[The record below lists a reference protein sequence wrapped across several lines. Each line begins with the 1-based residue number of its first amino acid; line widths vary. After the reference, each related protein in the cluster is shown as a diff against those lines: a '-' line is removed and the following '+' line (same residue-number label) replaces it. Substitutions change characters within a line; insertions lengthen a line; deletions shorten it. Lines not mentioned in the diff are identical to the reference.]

1 MICGTAD
8 VPWTATL
15 TTRNSTAGQRR
26 RALVSTS
33 RSAALARP
41 VIRPMRLGQ
50 ERRPALAPRIEQ
62 ALGGQQLLQLLKA
75 GEQLAEADLA
85 HLIGA

>member
-1 MICGTAD
+1 MICGTA
-8 VPWTATL
+8 VGPCTATL

-41 VIRPMRLGQ
+41 VIRPIRPGRNGGRRL
-50 ERRPALAPRIEQ
+50 RARVEQ
-62 ALGGQQLLQLLKA
+62 PLGVRA
-75 GEQLAEADLA
+75 AS
-85 HLIGA
+85 